1 MQQKEDGITP
11 ACAGQIICRLF
22 KGELLED
29 HPRLRGTNRVVT
41 IMICFLTGSPPLA
54 RDKWSDESLDVLDGG
69 ITPACAGQI
78 LSCFDRKSC
87 PWDHPRLRGT
97 NDYKEIDPQNGLG
110 SPPLARDK
118 FVLFLAFPLSLRI
131 TPACAGQ
138 IQLMMY
144 LIYNDRDH
152 PRLRGT
158 NLEC

>member
-78 LSCFDRKSC
+78 KD
-87 PWDHPRLRGT
+87 DVV
-97 NDYKEIDPQNGLG
+97 N
-110 SPPLARDK
+110 
-118 FVLFLAFPLSLRI
+118 
-131 TPACAGQ
+131 
-138 IQLMMY
+138 
-144 LIYNDRDH
+144 
-152 PRLRGT
+152 
-158 NLEC
+158 